1 LFVIISFFI
10 LANKYLFVYWSNNK
24 KFIFSTSFIVLIVL
38 FFNYLS
44 LKNKFIDKN
53 SDVYRS
59 DLNKVINFINSDK
72 ILSNKTHNILTL
84 NYNTFIW
91 LIFNNYKN
99 FSIVPNSFW
108 TAKKNSTIENEL
120 ISTFKLFKLPN
131 NDFNEFFKN
140 KKKGYRYT
148 NQNTRLFFDRLY
160 LANKVHFFS
169 DLSDFE
175 EKHQL
180 VILKTS
186 PLYSHQIIIP
196 SNEFKRLKKKFDFY
210 KKKISPTVII
220 LDSKDAI
227 INKQKLN
234 KNNYCLRYINN
245 EFKVYVSYKVLDFCK
260 LTKN

>member
-1 LFVIISFFI
+1 M
-10 LANKYLFVYWSNNK
+10 
-24 KFIFSTSFIVLIVL
+24 
-38 FFNYLS
+38 
-44 LKNKFIDKN
+44 
-53 SDVYRS
+53 
-59 DLNKVINFINSDK
+59 
-72 ILSNKTHNILTL
+72 
-84 NYNTFIW
+84 
-91 LIFNNYKN
+91 
-99 FSIVPNSFW
+99 
-108 TAKKNSTIENEL
+108 
-120 ISTFKLFKLPN
+120 
-131 NDFNEFFKN
+131 
-140 KKKGYRYT
+140 
-148 NQNTRLFFDRLY
+148 
-160 LANKVHFFS
+160 ANKVHFFS

-245 EFKVYVSYKVLDFCK
+245 DFKVYVSYKVLDSFSITNGIF
-260 LTKN
+260 L